1 MSTSATSQNRK
12 TIYDNRLL
20 THTVWGQTLM
30 TANALGIEY
39 PVLQHT
45 TLNELYR
52 VQENARLE
60 RHERPRI
67 GYYCI
72 GMGGHGTSSF
82 NFNGKTFAKP
92 DLYKHDPKDAGLYE
106 PIPFVLRRTNNDLTP
121 EERANYGLRVKRD
134 FNGVEYFAY
143 YAKRINTSTSE
154 IRILQDT
161 VVNGKL
167 TSVPYVPDSS
177 NLSPARPTLSPRGVV
192 VASNEKLRNNL
203 EISINFTA
211 EDARNLLEVGRILF
225 DGNEDATI
233 ISEIALCSG
242 VDRIVTG
249 QGGGN
254 QPIQY
259 NEILACQV
267 AAFITTHK
275 HMPDN
280 NAGFEIFFDMGSRV
294 SMTTSLGLDTTA
306 IYTP

>member
-1 MSTSATSQNRK
+1 MSTATNLNRR

-20 THTVWGQTLM
+20 THTIWGQTLM

-39 PVLQHT
+39 PIFQHS

-60 RHERPRI
+60 RNERPKI
-67 GYYCI
+67 GYFCL

-106 PIPFVLRRTNNDLTP
+106 PIPFVLRRLNNDLTP
-121 EERANYGLRVKRD
+121 EERANYGLRVKRSY
-134 FNGVEYFAY
+134 NGVEYFAY
-143 YAKRINTSTSE
+143 YAKRFTTATSE

-167 TSVPYVPDSS
+167 TSQPYVADRS
-177 NLSPARPTLSPRGVV
+177 NLSPERPTLSPRGVV

-203 EISINFTA
+203 EIVISMDSN
-211 EDARNLLEVGRILF
+211 DMKNLMDVSRILF
-225 DGNEDATI
+225 DGNEEFLV

-242 VDRIVTG
+242 VDRMVTG
-249 QGGGN
+249 VTGN
-254 QPIQY
+254 GQPLQY
-259 NEILACQV
+259 NEVLACQV
-267 AAFITTHK
+267 AAFITMHK
-275 HMPDN
+275 LAADN
-280 NAGFEIFFDMGSRV
+280 NGGFEVYFDMGSRV
-294 SMTTSLGLDTTA
+294 PMTTSLNLDTTA
-306 IYTP
+306 IYQP